1 MSSIK
6 VEFTDRFTSQ
16 FKRLSKKYKGLEV
29 DLKLFIST
37 LTENPNQGVELFPNV
52 RKIRMA
58 ISAKAKGKSG
68 GARIITMNALVAD
81 NEGSIYLLLIYDKSD
96 TESVKTKIVKDIILE
111 LGLNK

>member
-1 MSSIK
+1 
-6 VEFTDRFTSQ
+6 
-16 FKRLSKKYKGLEV
+16 
-29 DLKLFIST
+29 
-37 LTENPNQGVELFPNV
+37 
-52 RKIRMA
+52 MA

-96 TESVKTKIVKDIILE
+96 TESVKTKIVKDIISE